1 MARSHDT
8 GVLSAET
15 AAMIVDRLSDKLPA
29 IARSLQELLVQERA
43 EMAGDGELTALLYD
57 AVQGNLEAFFPAI
70 RHGIPIDRIE
80 PPTAALE
87 HARRLAQRGTDVDE
101 LVRAYRVGHQ
111 GVLKLIL
118 DEVRAAQ
125 LETELGWRVF
135 EEIAASSFTY
145 IDRVSHQVVTAYQTE
160 RDRWLANRNQ
170 MRALRVREV
179 LAGGDLDIDDTT
191 DHIRYPLHRLHL
203 ALIVWCAEKEDGDE
217 LDAMERFVAD
227 LAAALGARE
236 RPLFVAS
243 DRITGWAWIPLTA
256 GTGDGVVGA
265 IREFVRLRPDSP
277 WMTVGNP
284 LDGLPGFRQSHRQAA
299 AARTVAMA
307 PGAPPRPVTAADE
320 PGLAVAAQ
328 FSSDL
333 DQARSWVCHVLG
345 PLASDTDSDERLRD
359 TLRGFLRNSSSF
371 KASADELHL
380 HVNSVKYRVQRA
392 IERRG
397 QPIEDDRIDVEIALL
412 LCHWFGTAVL
422 AP

>member
-1 MARSHDT
+1 MSRSHDT
-8 GVLSAET
+8 GTLAAET
-15 AAMIVDRLSDKLPA
+15 AAMIVDRLGDKLPA
-29 IARSLQELLVQERA
+29 TTRSIQELLAQERS
-43 EMAGDGELTALLYD
+43 EMAGDGELMELLYD

-87 HARRLAQRGTDVDE
+87 HARRMAQRGTDVDE
-101 LVRAYRVGHQ
+101 LVRAYRLGHHS
-111 GVLKLIL
+111 VLKLIL

-125 LETELGWRVF
+125 LDAELGWQVF

-145 IDRVSHQVVTAYQTE
+145 IDQVSHQVVNAYQVE

-179 LAGGDLDIDDTT
+179 LDGGDLDIDETT
-191 DHIRYPLHRLHL
+191 DLIRYPLHRVHL
-203 ALIVWCAEKEDGDE
+203 ALIVWCAEHADGDE
-217 LDAMERFVAD
+217 LDVMERFVTD

-243 DRITGWAWIPLTA
+243 DQVTGWAWIPLPA
-256 GTGDGVVGA
+256 GADDPVGQ
-265 IREFVRLRPDSP
+265 IRAFVRSRPDAP
-277 WMTVGNP
+277 WLTVGNP
-284 LDGLPGFRQSHRQAA
+284 LGGLRGFRDSHRQAV

-320 PGLAVAAQ
+320 PGLVVAAQ

-333 DQARSWVCHVLG
+333 EHARSWVGQVLG
-345 PLASDTDSDERLRD
+345 PLAADTDSDERLRE

-371 KASADELHL
+371 KSSADELHL

-397 QPIEDDRIDVEIALL
+397 RPIEEDRIDVEVALL
-412 LCHWFGTAVL
+412 LCHWFGAAVL

>member
-1 MARSHDT
+1 MARSHDP
-8 GVLSAET
+8 GVLSTET

-29 IARSLQELLVQERA
+29 MAQSLLELLVQERA
-43 EMAGDGELTALLYD
+43 EMAGDGELKALLYD

-87 HARRLAQRGTDVDE
+87 HARRLAQRGTSVDE
-101 LVRAYRVGHQ
+101 LVRAYRLGHH
-111 GVLKLIL
+111 GVLKVIL

-125 LETELGWRVF
+125 LDSGLGLQVF
-135 EEIAASSFTY
+135 EEIAAGSFAY
-145 IDRVSHQVVTAYQTE
+145 IDRVSHQVVNAYQAE
-160 RDRWLANRNQ
+160 RDRWLNNQNQ

-179 LAGGDLDIDDTT
+179 LGGGDLDIDETT
-191 DHIRYPLHRLHL
+191 DLIRYPLHRVHL
-203 ALIVWCAEKEDGDE
+203 ALIVWCAEQAEGDE
-217 LDAMERFVAD
+217 LADMERFVAD
-227 LAAALGARE
+227 LAAVLGARE

-243 DRITGWAWIPLTA
+243 DRTTGWAWIPLPA
-256 GTGDGVVGA
+256 GTDDPVDQ
-265 IREFVRLRPDSP
+265 IREFVRSRPDAP
-277 WMTVGNP
+277 WVTTGTA
-284 LDGLPGFRQSHRQAA
+284 LDGLSGFRRSHRQAV

-320 PGLAVAAQ
+320 PGLVVAAQ

-333 DQARSWVCHVLG
+333 DNARSWVCHVLG
-345 PLASDTDSDERLRD
+345 PLATDSDSDERLRD

-371 KASADELHL
+371 KSSADELHL

-397 QPIEDDRIDVEIALL
+397 KPIDTDRIDVEVALL

>member
-1 MARSHDT
+1 MSRSHDT
-8 GVLSAET
+8 GTLAAET
-15 AAMIVDRLSDKLPA
+15 AAMIMDRLSDKLPA
-29 IARSLQELLVQERA
+29 MTRSIQEELAQERS
-43 EMAGDGELTALLYD
+43 EMAGDGELMALLYD

-70 RHGIPIDRIE
+70 RHGIPIDRIA

-87 HARRLAQRGTDVDE
+87 HARRMAQRGTDVDE
-101 LVRAYRVGHQ
+101 LVRAYRLGHHS
-111 GVLKLIL
+111 VLKLIL
-118 DEVRAAQ
+118 DEVRSARLDAD
-125 LETELGWRVF
+125 LGWQVF
-135 EEIAASSFTY
+135 EEIAAGSFVY
-145 IDRVSHQVVTAYQTE
+145 IDQVSHQVVSAYQVE

-179 LAGGDLDIDDTT
+179 LDGGDLDIDETT
-191 DHIRYPLHRLHL
+191 DLIRYPLHRVHL
-203 ALIVWCAEKEDGDE
+203 ALIVWCVEHPDGNE
-217 LDAMERFVAD
+217 LDVMERFVTD

-243 DRITGWAWIPLTA
+243 DQVTGWAWIPLPA
-256 GTGDGVVGA
+256 DVDDAVDR
-265 IREFVRLRPDSP
+265 IRAFVRSRPDAP
-277 WMTVGNP
+277 WATVGNP
-284 LDGLPGFRQSHRQAA
+284 LTGLAGFRDSHRQAV
-299 AARTVAMA
+299 AARAVAMA

-320 PGLAVAAQ
+320 PGLMVAAQ

-333 DQARSWVCHVLG
+333 DNARSWVCHVLG
-345 PLASDTDSDERLRD
+345 PLAADTDSDERLRE

-397 QPIEDDRIDVEIALL
+397 RPIEEDRIDVEVALL
-412 LCHWFGTAVL
+412 LCHWFGAAVL

>member
-29 IARSLQELLVQERA
+29 MAQSLLEMLVQERA
-43 EMAGDGELTALLYD
+43 EMAGDGELKALLYD

-87 HARRLAQRGTDVDE
+87 HARRLAQRGTSVDE
-101 LVRAYRVGHQ
+101 LVRAYRLGHH
-111 GVLKLIL
+111 GVLKVIL
-118 DEVRAAQ
+118 DEVRAAK
-125 LETELGWRVF
+125 LDSELGLQVF

-145 IDRVSHQVVTAYQTE
+145 IDRVSHQVVNAYQAE
-160 RDRWLANRNQ
+160 RDRWLNNQNQ

-179 LAGGDLDIDDTT
+179 LDGGDLDIDETT
-191 DHIRYPLHRLHL
+191 DLIRYPLHRVHL
-203 ALIVWCAEKEDGDE
+203 ALIVWCAEQAEGDE
-217 LDAMERFVAD
+217 LADMERFVAD
-227 LAAALGARE
+227 LAAVLGARE

-243 DRITGWAWIPLTA
+243 DRTTGWAWIPLPA
-256 GTGDGVVGA
+256 GIDDPVGQ
-265 IREFVRLRPDSP
+265 IREFVRSRPDAP
-277 WMTVGNP
+277 WVTTGTA
-284 LDGLPGFRQSHRQAA
+284 LDGLSGFRRSHRQAV
-299 AARTVAMA
+299 AARTVTMA

-320 PGLAVAAQ
+320 PGLVVAAQ

-333 DQARSWVCHVLG
+333 DNARSWVCHVLG
-345 PLASDTDSDERLRD
+345 PLATDTDSDERLRD
-359 TLRGFLRNSSSF
+359 TLRGFLRNSSKS
-371 KASADELHL
+371 SADELHL

-397 QPIEDDRIDVEIALL
+397 KPIDTDRIDVEVALL

>member
-15 AAMIVDRLSDKLPA
+15 AAMIVDRLSNKLPA
-29 IARSLQELLVQERA
+29 MTRSIQEMLVQERA

-87 HARRLAQRGTDVDE
+87 HARRLAQRGTDVGE
-101 LVRAYRVGHQ
+101 LVRAYRLGHH
-111 GVLKLIL
+111 GVLKVIL

-125 LETELGWRVF
+125 LDTDLGLQVF

-145 IDRVSHQVVTAYQTE
+145 IDQVSHQVVNAYQAE

-179 LAGGDLDIDDTT
+179 LDGGDLDIDETT
-191 DHIRYPLHRLHL
+191 DLIRYPLHRVHL
-203 ALIVWCAEKEDGDE
+203 ALIAWCAELADGDE
-217 LDAMERFVAD
+217 LAAMERFIAD

-243 DRITGWAWIPLTA
+243 DRTTGWAWIPLPA
-256 GTGDGVVGA
+256 DAADPVGR
-265 IREFVRLRPDSP
+265 IREFVRSRPDAP
-277 WMTVGNP
+277 WLTTGTP
-284 LDGLPGFRQSHRQAA
+284 LDGLAGFRQSHRKAV

-320 PGLAVAAQ
+320 PGLVVAAQ
-328 FSSDL
+328 FCSDL
-333 DQARSWVCHVLG
+333 DHARAWVGHVLG
-345 PLASDTDSDERLRD
+345 PLAADTDSDERLRE
-359 TLRGFLRNSSSF
+359 TLRGFLRNNSSF
-371 KASADELHL
+371 KSTADELHL

-392 IERRG
+392 VERRG
-397 QPIEDDRIDVEIALL
+397 RPIEEDRIDVEVALL
-412 LCHWFGTAVL
+412 LCYWFGTAVL

>member
-1 MARSHDT
+1 MTRA
-8 GVLSAET
+8 
-15 AAMIVDRLSDKLPA
+15 
-29 IARSLQELLVQERA
+29 LQGMLAQERS
-43 EMAGDGELTALLYD
+43 EMAGDGELMALLYD
-57 AVQGNLEAFFPAI
+57 AVQGNLEAFFSAI

-87 HARRLAQRGTDVDE
+87 HARRIAQRGTDVDE
-101 LVRAYRVGHQ
+101 LVRAYRLGHH

-118 DEVRAAQ
+118 DEVRAAH
-125 LETELGWRVF
+125 LETELGWQVF
-135 EEIAASSFTY
+135 EEISASSFTY
-145 IDRVSHQVVTAYQTE
+145 IDRVSHQVVNAYQAE

-170 MRALRVREV
+170 ARALRVREV
-179 LAGGDLDIDDTT
+179 LDGGDVDVDETT
-191 DHIRYPLHRLHL
+191 DLIRYPLHRLHL
-203 ALIVWCAEKEDGDE
+203 GLIIWCAEQADGNE
-217 LDAMERFVAD
+217 LDAMERFVTE

-256 GTGDGVVGA
+256 DAADAAVGQ
-265 IREFVRLRPDSP
+265 IREFVRLRVDAP
-277 WMTVGNP
+277 WLAVGNP
-284 LDGLPGFRQSHRQAA
+284 LDGLAGFRQSHRQAV
-299 AARTVAMA
+299 AARAVALA
-307 PGAPPRPVTAADE
+307 PGAPPRPVSAAGE
-320 PGLAVAAQ
+320 PGLIVAAQ

-333 DQARSWVCHVLG
+333 DNARSWVCHVLG
-345 PLASDTDSDERLRD
+345 PLATDTDSDERLRE

-371 KASADELHL
+371 KSSADELHL

-397 QPIEDDRIDVEIALL
+397 RPIGEDRIDVEVALL

>member
-29 IARSLQELLVQERA
+29 MTRSIQELLAQERS
-43 EMAGDGELTALLYD
+43 EMTGDGELMVLLYD
-57 AVQGNLEAFFPAI
+57 AVQGNLEAFFPAV

-87 HARRLAQRGTDVDE
+87 HARRMAQRGIDVDE
-101 LVRAYRVGHQ
+101 LVRAYRLGHHT
-111 GVLKLIL
+111 VLKLIL

-145 IDRVSHQVVTAYQTE
+145 IDRVSHQVVNAYQAE
-160 RDRWLANRNQ
+160 RDRWLTNLNQ
-170 MRALRVREV
+170 MRAVRVREV
-179 LAGGDLDIDDTT
+179 LDGGDLDIDETT
-191 DHIRYPLHRLHL
+191 DLIRYPLRRVHL
-203 ALIVWCAEKEDGDE
+203 ALTLWCAEQAEGNE
-217 LDAMERFVAD
+217 LDAMEWFVTD
-227 LAAALGARE
+227 LASTLGARE

-243 DRITGWAWIPLTA
+243 DRTTGWAWIPLTA
-256 GTGDGVVGA
+256 DVGDAAVSR
-265 IREFVRLRPDSP
+265 IRDFVRHRADAP
-277 WMTVGNP
+277 WLTVGNP
-284 LDGLPGFRQSHRQAA
+284 LDGLAGFRQSHRQAV

-320 PGLAVAAQ
+320 PGLVIAAQ

-333 DQARSWVCHVLG
+333 DHARSWVCQVLG
-345 PLASDTDSDERLRD
+345 PLATDTDGDERLRD

-371 KASADELHL
+371 KSSADELHL

-397 QPIEDDRIDVEIALL
+397 KPIDDDRIDVEVALL

>member
-29 IARSLQELLVQERA
+29 IARSLQELLVQERS
-43 EMAGDGELTALLYD
+43 EMAGEGELTALLYD

-87 HARRLAQRGTDVDE
+87 HARRLAQRGTDMDE
-101 LVRAYRVGHQ
+101 LVRAYRLGHQ

-145 IDRVSHQVVTAYQTE
+145 IDRVSHQVVTAYQAE

-170 MRALRVREV
+170 IRALRVREV
-179 LAGGDLDIDDTT
+179 LDGGDLDVDETT
-191 DHIRYPLHRLHL
+191 DLIQYPLHRSHL
-203 ALIVWCAEKEDGDE
+203 ALIVWCAEQVDGDE
-217 LDAMERFVAD
+217 LDAMERFVTD
-227 LAAALGARE
+227 LSATLGARE

-243 DRITGWAWIPLTA
+243 DQMTGWAWIPFASDAADTA
-256 GTGDGVVGA
+256 VSQ
-265 IREFVRLRPDSP
+265 IREFVRLRADAP
-277 WMTVGNP
+277 WLAVGNP
-284 LDGLPGFRQSHRQAA
+284 LDGLTGFRRSHREAI
-299 AARTVAMA
+299 AARAVAMA

-320 PGLAVAAQ
+320 PGLIVAAQ

-333 DQARSWVCHVLG
+333 DNARSWVARVLG
-345 PLASDTDSDERLRD
+345 PLATDTDGDERLRE

-371 KASADELHL
+371 KSSADELHL

-397 QPIEDDRIDVEIALL
+397 RPVEEDRIDVEVALL
-412 LCHWFGTAVL
+412 LCHWFGAAVL

>member
-8 GVLSAET
+8 GVLPAET

-29 IARSLQELLVQERA
+29 MSQSLLEMLVQERA
-43 EMAGDGELTALLYD
+43 EMAGDGELKALLYD

-87 HARRLAQRGTDVDE
+87 HARRLAQRGTSVDE
-101 LVRAYRVGHQ
+101 LVRAYRLGHH
-111 GVLKLIL
+111 GVLKVIL
-118 DEVRAAQ
+118 DEVRAAH
-125 LETELGWRVF
+125 LDSELGLQVF
-135 EEIAASSFTY
+135 EEIAARSFTY
-145 IDRVSHQVVTAYQTE
+145 IDRVSHQVVNAYQAE
-160 RDRWLANRNQ
+160 RDRWLNSQNQ

-179 LAGGDLDIDDTT
+179 LDGGDLDIDETT
-191 DHIRYPLHRLHL
+191 DLIRYPLHRVHL
-203 ALIVWCAEKEDGDE
+203 ALIVWCAEQAEGDE
-217 LDAMERFVAD
+217 LADMERFVAD
-227 LAAALGARE
+227 LAAVLGARE

-243 DRITGWAWIPLTA
+243 DRTTGWAWIPLPA
-256 GTGDGVVGA
+256 GTDDPVGQ
-265 IREFVRLRPDSP
+265 IREFVRSRPDAP
-277 WMTVGNP
+277 WVTTGTA
-284 LDGLPGFRQSHRQAA
+284 LDGLSGFRRSHRQAV
-299 AARTVAMA
+299 AARTVTMA
-307 PGAPPRPVTAADE
+307 PSAPPRPVTAADE
-320 PGLAVAAQ
+320 PGLIVAAQ

-333 DQARSWVCHVLG
+333 DNARSWVCHVLG
-345 PLASDTDSDERLRD
+345 PLATDSDSDERLRE

-371 KASADELHL
+371 KSSADELHL

-397 QPIEDDRIDVEIALL
+397 KPIDTDRIDVEVALL

>member
-15 AAMIVDRLSDKLPA
+15 AAMIVDRLSERLPA
-29 IARSLQELLVQERA
+29 IARDLQELLAHERS
-43 EMAGDGELTALLYD
+43 EMAGDGELMALLYD

-87 HARRLAQRGTDVDE
+87 HARRMAQRGTDVDE
-101 LVRAYRVGHQ
+101 LVRAYRLGHH
-111 GVLKLIL
+111 GVLKLVL

-125 LETELGWRVF
+125 LDAELSLRVF

-145 IDRVSHQVVTAYQTE
+145 IDRVSHQVVTAYQAE
-160 RDRWLANRNQ
+160 RDRWLTNRNQ
-170 MRALRVREV
+170 ARALRVREV
-179 LAGGDLDIDDTT
+179 LDGGDLDVDETT
-191 DHIRYPLHRLHL
+191 DLIRYPLHRIHL
-203 ALIVWCAEKEDGDE
+203 ALIVWCAEEADGDE
-217 LDAMERFVAD
+217 LDTMERFVTD
-227 LAAALGARE
+227 LAAALTTRD

-243 DRITGWAWIPLTA
+243 DRTTGWAWIPLNTDTVDDA
-256 GTGDGVVGA
+256 VSR
-265 IREFVRLRPDSP
+265 IREYVRVHPNAP
-277 WMTVGNP
+277 WLTVGNP
-284 LDGLPGFRQSHRQAA
+284 LSGLAGFRQSHRQAV
-299 AARTVAMA
+299 AARAVALA

-333 DQARSWVCHVLG
+333 DNARAWVCHVLG
-345 PLASDTDSDERLRD
+345 PLATDTDGDERLRE

-371 KASADELHL
+371 KSTADELHL

-397 QPIEDDRIDVEIALL
+397 KPIDDDRIDVEVALL
-412 LCHWFGTAVL
+412 LCHWFGAAVL

>member
-29 IARSLQELLVQERA
+29 MAQSLLEMLVQERA
-43 EMAGDGELTALLYD
+43 EMAGDGELKALLYD

-87 HARRLAQRGTDVDE
+87 HARRLAQRGTSVDE
-101 LVRAYRVGHQ
+101 LVRAYRLGHH
-111 GVLKLIL
+111 GVLKVIL
-118 DEVRAAQ
+118 DEVRAAK
-125 LETELGWRVF
+125 LDSELGLQVF

-145 IDRVSHQVVTAYQTE
+145 IDRVSHQVVNAYQAE
-160 RDRWLANRNQ
+160 RDRWLNNQNQ

-179 LAGGDLDIDDTT
+179 LDGGDLDIDETT
-191 DHIRYPLHRLHL
+191 DLIRYPLHRVHL
-203 ALIVWCAEKEDGDE
+203 ALIVWCAEQAEGDE
-217 LDAMERFVAD
+217 LADMERFVAD
-227 LAAALGARE
+227 LAAVLGARE

-243 DRITGWAWIPLTA
+243 DRTTGWAWIPLPA
-256 GTGDGVVGA
+256 GIDDPVGQ
-265 IREFVRLRPDSP
+265 IREFVRSRPDAP
-277 WMTVGNP
+277 WVTTGTA
-284 LDGLPGFRQSHRQAA
+284 LDGLSGFRRSHRQAV
-299 AARTVAMA
+299 AARTVTMA

-320 PGLAVAAQ
+320 PGLVVAAQ

-333 DQARSWVCHVLG
+333 DNARSWVCHVLG
-345 PLASDTDSDERLRD
+345 PLATDTDSDERLRD

-371 KASADELHL
+371 KSSADELHL

-397 QPIEDDRIDVEIALL
+397 KPIDTDRIDVEVALL

>member
-15 AAMIVDRLSDKLPA
+15 AAMIVDRLSEKLPA
-29 IARSLQELLVQERA
+29 MARSIQELLAQERS
-43 EMAGDGELTALLYD
+43 EMAGDGELMALLYD

-87 HARRLAQRGTDVDE
+87 HARRLAQRGTEVDE
-101 LVRAYRVGHQ
+101 LVRAYRLGHQ
-111 GVLKLIL
+111 RVLKMIL

-125 LETELGWRVF
+125 LETAAGLHVF

-145 IDRVSHQVVTAYQTE
+145 IDRVSHQVVSAYQAE

-170 MRALRVREV
+170 IRALRVREV
-179 LAGGDLDIDDTT
+179 LDGGDLDVDETT
-191 DHIRYPLHRLHL
+191 DLIRYPLRRVHL
-203 ALIVWCAEKEDGDE
+203 ALTVWCAEQADGNE
-217 LDAMERFVAD
+217 LDVMERFVTD
-227 LAAALGARE
+227 LAAALGAQD

-243 DRITGWAWIPLTA
+243 DRITGWAWIPMTA
-256 GTGDGVVGA
+256 DAAEGVVA
-265 IREFVRLRPDSP
+265 RIREFVRLRADSP
-277 WMTVGNP
+277 WLTVGNP
-284 LDGLPGFRQSHRQAA
+284 LAGLAGFRQSHRQAVS
-299 AARTVAMA
+299 ARAVALA

-320 PGLAVAAQ
+320 PGLVVAAQ

-333 DQARSWVCHVLG
+333 DEARSWVCHILG
-345 PLASDTDSDERLRD
+345 PLASNTDSDERLRD

-371 KASADELHL
+371 KSSADELHL

-397 QPIEDDRIDVEIALL
+397 RPIEEDRIDVEVALL

>member
-1 MARSHDT
+1 MSRSHDT
-8 GVLSAET
+8 GTLAAET
-15 AAMIVDRLSDKLPA
+15 AAMIVDRLGDKLPA
-29 IARSLQELLVQERA
+29 TTRSIQELLAQERS
-43 EMAGDGELTALLYD
+43 EMAGDGELMELLYD

-87 HARRLAQRGTDVDE
+87 HARRMAQRGTDVDE
-101 LVRAYRVGHQ
+101 LVRAYRLGHHS
-111 GVLKLIL
+111 VLKLIL

-125 LETELGWRVF
+125 LSTELGLQVF

-160 RDRWLANRNQ
+160 RDRWLTNQ
-170 MRALRVREV
+170 NQVRALRVREV
-179 LAGGDLDIDDTT
+179 LDGGDLDIDETT
-191 DHIRYPLHRLHL
+191 DLIRYPLHRIHL
-203 ALIVWCAEKEDGDE
+203 ALIAWCAEQAEGDE
-217 LDAMERFVAD
+217 LAAMERFVAD
-227 LAAALGARE
+227 LAAVLGSRE

-243 DRITGWAWIPLTA
+243 DRTTGWAWIPLPADADDPA
-256 GTGDGVVGA
+256 GQ
-265 IREFVRLRPDSP
+265 IREFVRSRPDAP
-277 WMTVGNP
+277 WLTVGNP
-284 LDGLPGFRQSHRQAA
+284 LAGLRGFRDSHRQAV

-320 PGLAVAAQ
+320 PGLVVAAQ

-333 DQARSWVCHVLG
+333 EHARSWVNHVLG
-345 PLASDTDSDERLRD
+345 PLAADTDSDERLRD

-371 KASADELHL
+371 KSSADELHL

-397 QPIEDDRIDVEIALL
+397 RPIEDDRIDVEVALL
-412 LCHWFGTAVL
+412 LCHWFGAAVL

>member
-29 IARSLQELLVQERA
+29 IARSLQELLVQERS
-43 EMAGDGELTALLYD
+43 EMAGEGELTALLYD

-101 LVRAYRVGHQ
+101 LVRAYRLGHQ

-145 IDRVSHQVVTAYQTE
+145 IDRVSHQVVTAYQAE

-170 MRALRVREV
+170 IRALRVREV
-179 LAGGDLDIDDTT
+179 LDGGDLDVDETT
-191 DHIRYPLHRLHL
+191 DLIQYPLHRSHL
-203 ALIVWCAEKEDGDE
+203 ALIVWCAEQADGDE
-217 LDAMERFVAD
+217 LDAMERFVTD
-227 LAAALGARE
+227 LAATLGARE

-243 DRITGWAWIPLTA
+243 DQITGWAWIPFASDAADTA
-256 GTGDGVVGA
+256 VSQ
-265 IREFVRLRPDSP
+265 IREFVRLRADAP
-277 WMTVGNP
+277 WLAVGNP
-284 LDGLPGFRQSHRQAA
+284 LDGLTGFRRSHREAI
-299 AARTVAMA
+299 AARAVAMA

-320 PGLAVAAQ
+320 PGLFVAAQ
-328 FSSDL
+328 FGSDL
-333 DQARSWVCHVLG
+333 DNARSWVAQVLG
-345 PLASDTDSDERLRD
+345 PLATDTDGDERLRE

-371 KASADELHL
+371 KSSADELHL
-380 HVNSVKYRVQRA
+380 HVNSVKYRVHRA

-397 QPIEDDRIDVEIALL
+397 RPIEEDRIDVEVALL